1 MEQSEDVRSALSS
14 LIETFGTP
22 RMGSVF
28 TDAISTEPGM
38 LVVGTDPAEWWDNP
52 DDLLR
57 ALQQQSA
64 ELQGAV
70 ATVSHSEG
78 WVEGDI
84 GWGAVKADIVFPGG
98 PAVMM
103 RITAI
108 MARRS
113 DGWKIVQF
121 HGSARLAATAASP
134 AATAGSRRYSLG
146 RDNLPGPVA
155 ITGRTDI
162 SCRHMG
168 QTGRRIRTR
177 NGADRKGHVPRRRTM
192 IIWGEVLAWQDMQP
206 ASPTAVRTV
215 GG

>member
-28 TDAISTEPGM
+28 TDAISTEQGM

-103 RITAI
+103 RITAM

-113 DGWKIVQF
+113 GGWKIVQF
-121 HGSARLAATAASP
+121 HGSVGAA
-134 AATAGSRRYSLG
+134 
-146 RDNLPGPVA
+146 NE
-155 ITGRTDI
+155 
-162 SCRHMG
+162 
-168 QTGRRIRTR
+168 
-177 NGADRKGHVPRRRTM
+177 
-192 IIWGEVLAWQDMQP
+192 EVVGKEL
-206 ASPTAVRTV
+206 TV
-215 GG
+215 

>member
-1 MEQSEDVRSALSS
+1 
-14 LIETFGTP
+14 
-22 RMGSVF
+22 
-28 TDAISTEPGM
+28 M

-103 RITAI
+103 RITAM

-113 DGWKIVQF
+113 GGWKIVQF
-121 HGSARLAATAASP
+121 HGSVGAA
-134 AATAGSRRYSLG
+134 
-146 RDNLPGPVA
+146 NE
-155 ITGRTDI
+155 
-162 SCRHMG
+162 
-168 QTGRRIRTR
+168 
-177 NGADRKGHVPRRRTM
+177 
-192 IIWGEVLAWQDMQP
+192 EVVGKEL
-206 ASPTAVRTV
+206 TV
-215 GG
+215 